1 MIDMEDYVRRE
12 DPHGLPAAN
21 YNLFLEMVRLNDLQY
36 PPADAHDAAK
46 LYKTMSVLAWLC

>member
-36 PPADAHDAAK
+36 PPADAAK
-46 LYKTMSVLAWLC
+46 LYKTMSVLA

>member
-46 LYKTMSVLAWLC
+46 LYKTMSVLA